1 MYRRI
6 LALTVGFALTLFA
19 AGCSDDTGG
28 SNVSGADADG
38 DLDAGPVD
46 GSELGD
52 VASDTDGGA
61 PDSDGASGDIGA
73 DTDGGSETGDADGAT
88 GDTGPDGGGQPPCR
102 SDQQCPGKAVCEEG
116 DCRFYRFVQ
125 ISDVTPEEST
135 SSGEACGEDTAGA
148 DLFQLELRGPFDRV
162 LGYGK
167 TIESAITSDT
177 NTDAEGVFDG
187 VANSLYER
195 DDGALCPSGGFGP
208 NTTLSLGC
216 DGVVVVM
223 FTDGAGNILNLATG
237 QQLVI
242 HEFGNQ
248 CCEGGCPEEYWEVR
262 VCNSELRDRLPQDME
277 RDDEGN
283 FPTCATR
290 VIATGSGQD
299 QITIQ
304 LPRD

>member
-1 MYRRI
+1 MYRRT

-19 AGCSDDTGG
+19 AGCPDENGG
-28 SNVSGADADG
+28 GGVTDAGGGLDG
-38 DLDAGPVD
+38 GPVD

-61 PDSDGASGDIGA
+61 ADADGTAGDIA
-73 DTDGGSETGDADGAT
+73 TDADGGPDTGDADSSTA
-88 GDTGPDGGGQPPCR
+88 DTGQDGGGGQPPCR
-102 SDQQCPGKAVCEEG
+102 ADQQCPGNSVCEEG

-125 ISDVTPEEST
+125 ISDVTPEES
-135 SSGEACGEDTAGA
+135 SSSSEACSEDAAGA
-148 DLFQLELRGPFDRV
+148 DLFQLELRGPFNRV

-167 TIESAITSDT
+167 TIESAITSDA
-177 NTDAEGVFDG
+177 NNDAQGVFDG
-187 VANSLYER
+187 VANSLVER
-195 DDGALCPSGGFGP
+195 EDGALCPSGGFGP

-223 FTDGAGNILNLATG
+223 FTDGAGNIINLATG

-262 VCNSELRDRLPQDME
+262 VCNSEQRDSLPQGEE

-299 QITIQ
+299 QITVQ
-304 LPRD
+304 LPRN

>member
-1 MYRRI
+1 M
-6 LALTVGFALTLFA
+6 LALTVGLVLAVFA
-19 AGCSDDTGG
+19 AGCSDDSGG
-28 SNVSGADADG
+28 DGNRLDAEG
-38 DLDAGPVD
+38 GLDAGPVD

-52 VASDTDGGA
+52 VAPDTDGG
-61 PDSDGASGDIGA
+61 PA
-73 DTDGGSETGDADGAT
+73 DTDGTSGDIATDTEGDAADADGSTGDAGQDG
-88 GDTGPDGGGQPPCR
+88 GGGQPPCR
-102 SDQQCPGKAVCEEG
+102 SDKACPGNAVCDEG

-125 ISDVTPEEST
+125 ISDVTPEESS
-135 SSGEACGEDTAGA
+135 SSGEACGEDAAGA

-167 TIESAITSDT
+167 TIESAVTSEA
-177 NTDAEGVFDG
+177 NNDAQGVFDG

-223 FTDGAGNILNLATG
+223 FTDGAGNIINLATG

-262 VCNSELRDRLPQDME
+262 VCKSAQRNSLPEGE

-283 FPTCATR
+283 FPSCATR
-290 VIATGSGQD
+290 VLSTGSGQD
-299 QITIQ
+299 QITVQ